1 MIVRPRLHWLRM
13 LFVWRGSVLPRILL
27 QLAIVTVL
35 AVLVT
40 LFHGKLFH
48 LKVPL
53 TFVPFTLIGVALA
66 VFWVLEIMPVMTVIG
81 KGASFGA

>member
-13 LFVWRGSVLPRILL
+13 LFVWRGSVLPRILP
-27 QLAIVTVL
+27 QIAIVTVL

-53 TFVPFTLIGVALA
+53 TFVPFTLMWRWRC
-66 VFWVLEIMPVMTVIG
+66 FWVLEIMPVMTVIG